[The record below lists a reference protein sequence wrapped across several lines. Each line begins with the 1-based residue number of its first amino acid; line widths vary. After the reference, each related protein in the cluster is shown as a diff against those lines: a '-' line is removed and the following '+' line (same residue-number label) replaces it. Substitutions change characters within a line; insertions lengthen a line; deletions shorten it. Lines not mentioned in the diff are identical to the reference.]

1 MALAS
6 SRLPGGSWPPLLLA
20 TAIIVFIVWDPPLAH
35 GGKSEYG
42 KRIAV
47 TYVAVEMNRVGDCN
61 FVTTICSK
69 IWTGM
74 TFIRVGKSVGHSP
87 TISQQDS

>member
-1 MALAS
+1 MAAS

-47 TYVAVEMNRVGDCN
+47 TYVAVGLCANELG
-61 FVTTICSK
+61 
-69 IWTGM
+69 W
-74 TFIRVGKSVGHSP
+74 GKYRFDYNSL
-87 TISQQDS
+87 